1 MCSDW
6 RVAFLIS
13 RSYGMG
19 DPMAPSEREGNSEG
33 GGSARRIASREAKRA
48 GITRL

>member
-1 MCSDW
+1 MDKGEFSVTPGG
-6 RVAFLIS
+6 RPSSFQ

-33 GGSARRIASREAKRA
+33 GEK
-48 GITRL
+48 